1 MVSDG
6 DTRLWV
12 LKILVRQN
20 LQYMSLHGQVV
31 DRWQSDELG
40 QFAARHLIDSH
51 GVISV
56 MFLPRY
62 YQEYL
67 QEALNAIK
75 EDGVKMLGPLAL
87 LFQL

>member
-1 MVSDG
+1 
-6 DTRLWV
+6 
-12 LKILVRQN
+12 
-20 LQYMSLHGQVV
+20 MSLHGQVV

-75 EDGVKMLGPLAL
+75 EDGV
-87 LFQL
+87 

>member
-1 MVSDG
+1 
-6 DTRLWV
+6 
-12 LKILVRQN
+12 
-20 LQYMSLHGQVV
+20 
-31 DRWQSDELG
+31 
-40 QFAARHLIDSH
+40 
-51 GVISV
+51 